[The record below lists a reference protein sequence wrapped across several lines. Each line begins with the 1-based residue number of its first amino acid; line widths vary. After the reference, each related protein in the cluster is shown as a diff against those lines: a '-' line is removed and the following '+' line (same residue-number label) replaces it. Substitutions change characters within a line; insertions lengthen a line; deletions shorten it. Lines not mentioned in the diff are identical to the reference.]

1 MVVSVV
7 QSLSIRSSFILFQL
21 ILQMVSNFVQQMVV
35 KSVRDQNSWKLLKKF
50 QITEPL
56 PESQKEAYEAFL
68 KNAHIDVAA
77 IEWVQSESGDIY
89 VYDVNTNTN
98 YNPTAE
104 QNADIFAHQHLAEY
118 LKREL
123 EALYS

>member
-1 MVVSVV
+1 M
-7 QSLSIRSSFILFQL
+7 
-21 ILQMVSNFVQQMVV
+21 
-35 KSVRDQNSWKLLKKF
+35 
-50 QITEPL
+50 
-56 PESQKEAYEAFL
+56 
-68 KNAHIDVAA
+68 AA

-123 EALYS
+123 EDLYSEWSSWKLIF